1 MSDTTDNDLFRGLQ
15 ELHAAAFPKVCPTCG
30 RVYNTLADFLEQ
42 TRAIAGKSGLK
53 ASRDDDDRPVVELF
67 RNCVC
72 GSTLM
77 DLARSRRDETEAG
90 LHRREQFQR
99 MITLLI
105 ARGLAPAVARTEL
118 LKVMRGEESAV
129 IDDLLRHKGN
139 GQ

>member
-1 MSDTTDNDLFRGLQ
+1 MSDIPDNDLFHGLQ
-15 ELHAAAFPKVCPTCG
+15 KLHEAAFPKVCPNCG

-77 DLARSRRDETEAG
+77 DLAQSRRDETTAG
-90 LHRREQFQR
+90 LRRREQFQR
-99 MITLLI
+99 MTTLLI
-105 ARGLAPAVARTEL
+105 ARGLAPATARAEL
-118 LKVMRGEESAV
+118 LKVVRGEGSAV
-129 IDDLLRHKGN
+129 IEGMLRSEGGK
-139 GQ
+139 Q